1 MKNLSVKGKIIIL
14 TTILT
19 VMMIIIGGVGVSQI
33 KVADKRMQK
42 MYDENFLSVLNLTNS
57 INEERAME
65 NSLYKIIVNPENKEY
80 QIEEYDNYLKSK
92 ENFNKYFTEYQT
104 IYIDDA
110 TKENAN
116 KLKGKI
122 ESLIKEQNVVLE
134 LGMTGSVTSAK
145 EKLKIIEDNL
155 GKEIREELKTLA
167 INSDNVA
174 KSIRI
179 NNEEAIEKLKILL
192 IIAIGVVSII
202 GVVIATFI
210 SRSITKPLEI
220 VVKEMEL
227 ISKGD
232 FTGEIENEFTN
243 RKDELGTILNYTR
256 NVKDSL
262 KGLILSI
269 KAESNNTKEYIN
281 NINSSVYDLNMELET
296 MAATSEEITAF
307 MQETSESSK
316 NIETS
321 IKSIGTSVKN
331 IFYKANEGYVISKDI
346 SKRASMNKENVSL
359 GVKAVNNIIK
369 ESKNNLNKAIES
381 TKVIN
386 KIYELSEVIIEITE
400 QTNLL
405 ALNASIEAARA
416 GESGRGFSVV
426 AKEIRNLADASKTSV
441 NKIKDTGLEISS
453 AVNILIETSTE
464 LMKFMDGDLDKEF
477 SDMIM
482 VTDKYKE
489 DGLLIDRIVKEF
501 DNISRNLLKDVEDI
515 NQIIAGVAKATE
527 EGSEGIK
534 NINNRIIASNEKSE
548 NVMIS
553 STKSKESSEKL
564 KKSIDIFKI
573 YN

>member
-33 KVADKRMQK
+33 KLADKRMQK
-42 MYDENFLSVLNLTNS
+42 MYDENFLSVLNLSNS

-104 IYIDDA
+104 IYIDNA

-116 KLKGKI
+116 KLKVKI

-210 SRSITKPLEI
+210 SRIITKPLEI

-232 FTGEIENEFTN
+232 FTGEIENKFTN

-262 KGLILSI
+262 NGLILSI

-369 ESKNNLNKAIES
+369 ESKDNLNKAIES

-426 AKEIRNLADASKTSV
+426 AEEIRNLAEASKTSV

-489 DGLLIDRIVKEF
+489 DGLLIDSIVKEF
-501 DNISRNLLKDVEDI
+501 DNVSRNLLKDVEQI
-515 NQIIAGVAKATE
+515 NHIIIGVAKATE
-527 EGSEGIK
+527 EGSESIK
-534 NINNRIIASNEKSE
+534 NINDRIIASSEKSE

-564 KKSIDIFKI
+564 KKSIDIFKVS
-573 YN
+573 N